1 MQKILIL
8 DDDTANAESLRDMLQ
23 SMGHEALIGA
33 TEDALP
39 LARKQPFD
47 VLLLGGEAGDELQNL
62 IRKIRGRVDHYI
74 YVLVMSETIVYEQAL
89 QAGAN
94 NILQKPVNAEA
105 LEQSIAVAKL
115 LGDLI
120 KRIGDD
126 REDFPSAGGV
136 IAKSAFNQ
144 LFLSAADRANRYGE
158 QTYILFIGVENYR
171 EILEM
176 DGPYAADYAVAML
189 SRHLVQMRRQSDIIG
204 QTAKFEYA
212 LLLQRP
218 IYEMEPI
225 EATNR
230 FVSTLASC
238 TDIVSS
244 GSHNVEISVSLVAVP
259 SGRNLAR
266 QTFSPDFP
274 KQ

>member
-8 DDDTANAESLRDMLQ
+8 DDDTKSAVALQTMLEEMSHEVMAGPTKDAVVQARQHEFDM
-23 SMGHEALIGA
+23 
-33 TEDALP
+33 
-39 LARKQPFD
+39 
-47 VLLLGGEAGDELQNL
+47 VLLGWEQAEGLQNL

-74 YVLVMSETIVYEQAL
+74 YVQVVSEVIDYNGAIL
-89 QAGAN
+89 AGAN
-94 NILQKPVNAEA
+94 SAMQKPVKFED
-105 LEQSIAVAKL
+105 LEKSLAAAKL
-115 LGDLI
+115 IGDLI
-120 KRIGDD
+120 RRIGDD

-158 QTYILFIGVENYR
+158 QTYILFIAVENYR

-204 QTAKFEYA
+204 QTAKYEYA

-218 IYEMEPI
+218 MYEMEPI

-230 FVSTLASC
+230 FVSTLADCS
-238 TDIVSS
+238 DIASS
-244 GSHNVEISVSLVAVP
+244 GSHSVEISVTLVAVP
-259 SGRNLAR
+259 TGHKLAS
-266 QTFSPDFP
+266 QSFSPVLP
-274 KQ
+274 KS